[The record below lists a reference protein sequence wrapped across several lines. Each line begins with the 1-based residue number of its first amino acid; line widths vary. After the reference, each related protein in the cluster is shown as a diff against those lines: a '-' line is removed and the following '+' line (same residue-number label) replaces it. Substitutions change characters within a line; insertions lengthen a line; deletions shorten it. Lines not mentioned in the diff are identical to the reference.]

1 MLETILKKSDKNE
14 ECFDRLINR
23 LNMSK
28 ERFSGLKDMS
38 IEMND
43 SNRKTKEKKKK
54 LEYQEMWDILMAKIS
69 EECKNGRI

>member
-38 IEMND
+38 I
-43 SNRKTKEKKKK
+43 
-54 LEYQEMWDILMAKIS
+54 
-69 EECKNGRI
+69 

>member
-54 LEYQEMWDILMAKIS
+54 TGIS
-69 EECKNGRI
+69 RNVGHTHG